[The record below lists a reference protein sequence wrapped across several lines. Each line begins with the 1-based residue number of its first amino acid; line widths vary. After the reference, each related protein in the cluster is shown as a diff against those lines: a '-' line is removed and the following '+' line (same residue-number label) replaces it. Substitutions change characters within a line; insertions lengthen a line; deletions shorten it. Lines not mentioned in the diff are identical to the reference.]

1 MHPAGNFQLEK
12 VNDSSSS
19 LHKPYAEYNIDMFSV
34 TNGSDSS
41 SLHEPYA
48 EYNRH

>member
-12 VNDSSSS
+12 VMIVVALYINPMQSI
-19 LHKPYAEYNIDMFSV
+19 IDIFSV